1 MIARRNLAEQRP
13 STDMRGSVVCT
24 ELEASYKGLHT
35 GVENNGRHVTKSTR
49 MVELYQGVH

>member
-1 MIARRNLAEQRP
+1 MTARRNLAEQRP

-24 ELEASYKGLHT
+24 ELEASHKGLHI

-49 MVELYQGVH
+49 MAELYQGVH